1 MKDHISGG
9 YILLSRKLIESEIW
23 DKPPLYLK
31 VWIYLL
37 SKAQHR
43 QYKSLKRGQLYTS
56 LKEIAEACSWQ
67 IGYRK
72 ETPNKD
78 QIYKIIEWLRKPRE
92 GGNESNDESN
102 GTATM
107 IATTKATH
115 GILINIENYG
125 FYQDPKSYESN
136 DEDNDENDTKATTKD
151 LRKQQSSNNINKNDK
166 NDKNIYYQLIA
177 DMYNKTCVSFPKIT
191 KLSDKRKKAIGAR
204 IKSGYTESDF
214 KTLFEKAE
222 ASTFLKGG
230 NKRNWSATFDWLIAD
245 GNMAKVLDGNYDSV
259 KKTEPPVNKYVN
271 YTQSGNYDMDD
282 IERRIVE
289 KMLKT

>member
-9 YILLSRKLIESEIW
+9 YILLSRKLIENEIW

-37 SKAQHR
+37 SKAQHK

-166 NDKNIYYQLIA
+166 NDKNNNIKKN
-177 DMYNKTCVSFPKIT
+177 NKKKYGEFENVI
-191 KLSDKRKKAIGAR
+191 LSDDELQKLKNDFSDYEER
-204 IKSGYTESDF
+204 IERLSGYI
-214 KTLFEKAE
+214 
-222 ASTFLKGG
+222 ASSGK
-230 NKRNWSATFDWLIAD
+230 KYKSHYATIRQWAARDKKD
-245 GNMAKVLDGNYDSV
+245 V
-259 KKTEPPVNKYVN
+259 KKSQKIDYEN
-271 YTQSGNYDMDD
+271 Q
-282 IERRIVE
+282 E
-289 KMLKT
+289 LF

>member
-9 YILLSRKLIESEIW
+9 YILLSRKLIENEIW

-151 LRKQQSSNNINKNDK
+151 LRKQQSSNNINKNDRMIRIIR
-166 NDKNIYYQLIA
+166 IY
-177 DMYNKTCVSFPKIT
+177 C
-191 KLSDKRKKAIGAR
+191 AR
-204 IKSGYTESDF
+204 
-214 KTLFEKAE
+214 
-222 ASTFLKGG
+222 FLM
-230 NKRNWSATFDWLIAD
+230 SC
-245 GNMAKVLDGNYDSV
+245 GNYI
-259 KKTEPPVNKYVN
+259 P
-271 YTQSGNYDMDD
+271 
-282 IERRIVE
+282 RR
-289 KMLKT
+289 KARLK

>member
-9 YILLSRKLIESEIW
+9 YILLSRKLIENEIW

-166 NDKNIYYQLIA
+166 NDKN
-177 DMYNKTCVSFPKIT
+177 NKNILCAFFDELWELYPEKKGKTKVTQKALTEIEKIGFE
-191 KLSDKRKKAIGAR
+191 KMVQCIKRYKQDKPEWQNWKNGSTFFN
-204 IKSGYTESDF
+204 SGYIDY
-214 KTLFEKAE
+214 
-222 ASTFLKGG
+222 
-230 NKRNWSATFDWLIAD
+230 
-245 GNMAKVLDGNYDSV
+245 LD
-259 KKTEPPVNKYVN
+259 EN
-271 YTQSGNYDMDD
+271 YTEDAPEKTQT
-282 IERRIVE
+282 IEE
-289 KMLKT
+289 LWGEFGAK

>member
-9 YILLSRKLIESEIW
+9 YILLSRKLIENEIW

-92 GGNESNDESN
+92 GGESK
-102 GTATM
+102 TKATVQQV
-107 IATTKATH
+107 ATTKATH

-166 NDKNIYYQLIA
+166 NDKNDNIYKHIVC
-177 DMYNKTCVSFPKIT
+177 MYNETCISFPKLT
-191 KLSDKRKKAIGAR
+191 KLSDKRKSAIRAR
-204 IKSGYTESDF
+204 LNSGYSKEEF

-222 ASTFLKGG
+222 SSSFLKGS
-230 NKRNWSATFDWLIAD
+230 NRKNWRATFDWLISD
-245 GNMAKVLDGNYDSV
+245 GNIAKVLDGNYDDRAAV
-259 KKTEPPVNKYVN
+259 E
-271 YTQSGNYDMDD
+271 
-282 IERRIVE
+282 ERGRSYE
-289 KMLKT
+289 ELWGGLQT